1 MASSRPRWP
10 SLVATLVVM
19 ATAQSAGKEDVMTN
33 QWHVHLVGDLGK
45 DAAMNVAKRNGFSFV
60 SPVSSPPIPV
70 CTTQRYASALRPI
83 ALCLSVC
90 PLQAGVVF
98 DTSARIQ
105 RLLATSSFRPFRF
118 AVFYFVRFIH
128 PIAYYYSRLVSFCC
142 KPFCLGIART
152 SAGRGLLLHVS

>member
-1 MASSRPRWP
+1 MLW
-10 SLVATLVVM
+10 
-19 ATAQSAGKEDVMTN
+19 
-33 QWHVHLVGDLGK
+33 
-45 DAAMNVAKRNGFSFV
+45 
-60 SPVSSPPIPV
+60 
-70 CTTQRYASALRPI
+70 LRVR
-83 ALCLSVC
+83 LCLSVC

-152 SAGRGLLLHVS
+152 SAGRGLLLHVSWRSVVCLSVCLCVTPIVLQNKDRRPVGQTWDRDLSVRLCVASNWWAMCTLYNCLECYKWV